1 MEDPWRIC
9 FSLVPEASTVPTLA
23 FVGVKVD
30 HFTGGQNSR
39 LIMHLADVETLHLIP
54 SSSSPRR
61 IPLLP
66 TMYGPP
72 RDCKGEVWSRRQV
85 CANVFGLY
93 VEIVSPGHDELRAYP
108 SL

>member
-1 MEDPWRIC
+1 MVVYWSCDKNLNFLVAAKFFRMWWPEKGSNRRG
-9 FSLVPEASTVPTLA
+9 FRRAANSLTPHRRNNA
-23 FVGVKVD
+23 FQYIDSVRD
-30 HFTGGQNSR
+30 
-39 LIMHLADVETLHLIP
+39 AE
-54 SSSSPRR
+54 
-61 IPLLP
+61 LLP

>member
-1 MEDPWRIC
+1 MGD
-9 FSLVPEASTVPTLA
+9 STNIVSREPLA
-23 FVGVKVD
+23 IQEVI
-30 HFTGGQNSR
+30 S
-39 LIMHLADVETLHLIP
+39 
-54 SSSSPRR
+54 
-61 IPLLP
+61 

-72 RDCKGEVWSRRQV
+72 RDCKGEVWPRRQV